1 MFYFLSLFW
10 ILSISGLLTIVF
22 KRKFEMVCTISILFG
37 ALILYFFGFASHISW
52 GFYFTF
58 VFVLFFYLIIGK
70 WIIKKEKEK
79 LIEFKDN
86 FFGFGVIWFILFA
99 IYCFLLYKYTGFSNC
114 DEFTHWGP
122 MLKETIRLDG
132 FYSMDES
139 KLIMHKDYPP
149 FFTLIEVLFMGFNG
163 FKFHEPFVYVAL
175 QLFMFSMF
183 LPTLSDLKL
192 NKKIDWLKSII
203 FVASII
209 LVGVTLDKTTTASDY
224 AFVYNSIYVDWALAL
239 FCAYGLFMTY
249 KEKEWGLFRFASLG
263 LILVS
268 FILMKQMGLVF
279 YIIILLYAFIKVLFI
294 DKKLDKKMLI
304 KGIVILIIVPILF
317 YVSWKYIVSLY
328 NIDGQF
334 KIGELSIKEF
344 FNIIKGNTELTW
356 KYEAFRNY
364 CSNLIHR
371 PLKLHPFSMSYFEYV
386 LLMLVFIVLIF
397 RFKKDGFYLA
407 GTYLIGSIGYGVAML
422 LLYTLAFTVDE
433 APYLASFDRYMVSY
447 LYCGTCLVLMLA
459 LDKFCDY
466 VVKEI
471 AVLAILCLFVE
482 PKTLSQL
489 VPNTCVK
496 DDYRMTITVIEQF
509 NFGVNFLRED
519 LNGFRLKFDR
529 LGYLDNSDESYEKL
543 VSAIE
548 SEDGLF
554 IIGYDDTIYNFW
566 QKMGIEDYIFNE
578 QYYKVDKESDEVK
591 ITWDAYS
598 FVHYVILYYMMG
610 I

>member
-37 ALILYFFGFASHISW
+37 ALILYFFGFVSHISW

-99 IYCFLLYKYTGFSNC
+99 IYCFFLYKYTGFSNC

-344 FNIIKGNTELTW
+344 FNIIQGNTELTW

-364 CSNLIHR
+364 CSNLLHR

-397 RFKKDGFYLA
+397 WFKKDGFYIA
-407 GTYLIGSIGYGVAML
+407 GTYLIGSVGYGVAML

-471 AVLAILCLFVE
+471 VVLAILCLFVE
-482 PKTLSQL
+482 PKTLSHL

-509 NFGVNFLRED
+509 NFGVNFSRED

-548 SEDGLF
+548 NEDGLF

-578 QYYKVDKESDEVK
+578 QYYKVDKESGEVK

>member
-37 ALILYFFGFASHISW
+37 ALILYFFGFISHISW

-58 VFVLFFYLIIGK
+58 VFVLLFYLIIGK

-99 IYCFLLYKYTGFSNC
+99 IYCFFLYKYTGFSNC

-149 FFTLIEVLFMGFNG
+149 FFTLIEALFMGFNG

-356 KYEAFRNY
+356 KYEAFKNY
-364 CSNLIHR
+364 CSNLLHR

-397 RFKKDGFYLA
+397 RFKKDGFYIA

-471 AVLAILCLFVE
+471 VVLAILCLFVE
-482 PKTLSQL
+482 PKTLSHL

-496 DDYRMTITVIEQF
+496 DDYRMTITVIEQWGDN
-509 NFGVNFLRED
+509 NFERED
-519 LNGFRLKFDR
+519 LNGFRLKFDH
-529 LGYLDNSDESYEKL
+529 LGYLEDTEDNYDKL
-543 VSAIE
+543 VDAIKND
-548 SEDGLF
+548 DGLY
-554 IIGYDDTIYNFW
+554 IVGYDDIIYNFW

>member
-99 IYCFLLYKYTGFSNC
+99 IYCFFLYKYTGFSNC

-149 FFTLIEVLFMGFNG
+149 FFTLIEMLFMGFNG

-294 DKKLDKKMLI
+294 DKKLNKKMLI

-344 FNIIKGNTELTW
+344 FNIIQGNTELTW

-386 LLMLVFIVLIF
+386 LLMLVFIVLVF
-397 RFKKDGFYLA
+397 WFKKDGFYIA

-471 AVLAILCLFVE
+471 VVLAILCLFVE
-482 PKTLSQL
+482 PKTLSHL

-496 DDYRMTITVIEQF
+496 DDYRMTITVIEQWGDN
-509 NFGVNFLRED
+509 NFERED
-519 LNGFRLKFDR
+519 LNGFRLKFDH
-529 LGYLDNSDESYEKL
+529 LGYLEDTEDNYDKL
-543 VSAIE
+543 VDAIKND
-548 SEDGLF
+548 DGLY
-554 IIGYDDTIYNFW
+554 IVGYDDIIYNFW

>member
-37 ALILYFFGFASHISW
+37 ALILYFFGFISHISW

-58 VFVLFFYLIIGK
+58 VFVLLFYLIIGK

-99 IYCFLLYKYTGFSNC
+99 IYCFFLYKYTGFSNC

-149 FFTLIEVLFMGFNG
+149 FFTLIEALFMGFNG

-356 KYEAFRNY
+356 KYEAFKNY
-364 CSNLIHR
+364 CSNLLHR

-397 RFKKDGFYLA
+397 RFKKDGFYIA
-407 GTYLIGSIGYGVAML
+407 GTYLIGSIGYAVAML

-471 AVLAILCLFVE
+471 VVLAILCLFVE
-482 PKTLSQL
+482 PKTLSHL

-496 DDYRMTITVIEQF
+496 DDYRMTITVIEQWGDN
-509 NFGVNFLRED
+509 NFERED
-519 LNGFRLKFDR
+519 LNGFRLKFDH
-529 LGYLDNSDESYEKL
+529 LGYLEDTEDNYDKL
-543 VSAIE
+543 VDAIKND
-548 SEDGLF
+548 DGLY
-554 IIGYDDTIYNFW
+554 IVGYDDIIYNFW

-578 QYYKVDKESDEVK
+578 QYYKIDKESDEVK

>member
-37 ALILYFFGFASHISW
+37 ALILYFFGFISHISW

-58 VFVLFFYLIIGK
+58 VFVLLFYLIIGK

-99 IYCFLLYKYTGFSNC
+99 IYCFFLYKYTGFSNC

-149 FFTLIEVLFMGFNG
+149 FFTLIEALFMGFNG

-356 KYEAFRNY
+356 KYEAFKNY
-364 CSNLIHR
+364 CSNLLHR

-397 RFKKDGFYLA
+397 RFKKDGFYIA
-407 GTYLIGSIGYGVAML
+407 GTYLIGSIGYAVAML

-471 AVLAILCLFVE
+471 VVLAILCLFVE
-482 PKTLSQL
+482 PKTLSYL

-496 DDYRMTITVIEQF
+496 DDYRMTITVIEQWGDN
-509 NFGVNFLRED
+509 NFERED
-519 LNGFRLKFDR
+519 LNGFRLKFDH
-529 LGYLDNSDESYEKL
+529 LGYLEDTEDNYDKL
-543 VSAIE
+543 VDAIKND
-548 SEDGLF
+548 DGLY
-554 IIGYDDTIYNFW
+554 IVGYDDIIYNFW

>member
-22 KRKFEMVCTISILFG
+22 KRKFEMVCTISILFD
-37 ALILYFFGFASHISW
+37 ALILYFFGFISHISW

-58 VFVLFFYLIIGK
+58 VFVLLFYLIIGK

-99 IYCFLLYKYTGFSNC
+99 IYCFFLYKYTGFSNC

-149 FFTLIEVLFMGFNG
+149 FFTLIEALFMGFNG

-364 CSNLIHR
+364 CSNLLHR

-397 RFKKDGFYLA
+397 WFKKDGFYLA
-407 GTYLIGSIGYGVAML
+407 STYLIGSIGYAVAML

-482 PKTLSQL
+482 PKTLSHL

-496 DDYRMTITVIEQF
+496 DDYRMTITVIEQWGDN
-509 NFGVNFLRED
+509 NFERED
-519 LNGFRLKFDR
+519 LNGFRLKFDH
-529 LGYLDNSDESYEKL
+529 LGYLEDTEDNYDKL
-543 VSAIE
+543 VDAIKND
-548 SEDGLF
+548 DGLY
-554 IIGYDDTIYNFW
+554 IVGYDDIIYNFW

>member
-37 ALILYFFGFASHISW
+37 ALILYFFGFISHISW

-58 VFVLFFYLIIGK
+58 VFVLLFYLIIGK

-99 IYCFLLYKYTGFSNC
+99 IYCFFLYKYTGFSNC

-149 FFTLIEVLFMGFNG
+149 FFTLIEALFMGFNG

-356 KYEAFRNY
+356 KYEAFKNY
-364 CSNLIHR
+364 CSNLLHR

-386 LLMLVFIVLIF
+386 LLMLVFIALVF
-397 RFKKDGFYLA
+397 RFKKDGFYIA
-407 GTYLIGSIGYGVAML
+407 GTYLIGSVGYGVAML

-482 PKTLSQL
+482 PKTLSHL

-496 DDYRMTITVIEQF
+496 DDYRMTITVIEQWGDN
-509 NFGVNFLRED
+509 NFERED
-519 LNGFRLKFDR
+519 LNGFRLKFDH
-529 LGYLDNSDESYEKL
+529 LGYLEDTEDNYDKL
-543 VSAIE
+543 VDAIKND
-548 SEDGLF
+548 DGLY
-554 IIGYDDTIYNFW
+554 IVGYDDIIYNFW

>member
-1 MFYFLSLFW
+1 
-10 ILSISGLLTIVF
+10 
-22 KRKFEMVCTISILFG
+22 MVCTISILFG
-37 ALILYFFGFASHISW
+37 ALILYFFGFISHIRW

-58 VFVLFFYLIIGK
+58 IFALLFYLIIAK
-70 WIIKKEKEK
+70 WIIKREKDK
-79 LIEFKDN
+79 LIEFRN
-86 FFGFGVIWFILFA
+86 NYFGFGFIWFILFT
-99 IYCFLLYKYTGFSNC
+99 IYCFILYKYTGFSNC

-132 FYSMDES
+132 FYSMEES
-139 KLIMHKDYPP
+139 RLIMHKDYPP
-149 FFTLIEVLFMGFNG
+149 FFTLIETLFIGFNG
-163 FKFHEPFVYVAL
+163 FNYHEPCAYIAL

-183 LPTLSDLKL
+183 IPVLSILKI
-192 NKKIDWLKSII
+192 NKRIDWLKSII
-203 FVASII
+203 FVASIV
-209 LVGVTLDKTTTASDY
+209 LVGVTLDRTTTASDY

-239 FCAYGLFMTY
+239 FCAYGLYMTY

-279 YIIILLYAFIKVLFI
+279 YIIVLLYAFIKVLFI

-304 KGIVILIIVPILF
+304 KGIVILIIIPILF
-317 YVSWKYIVSLY
+317 YISWKYIVSLY

-344 FNIIKGNTELTW
+344 INIIQGNTELTW

-371 PLKLHPFSMSYFEYV
+371 PLKLHPFSMSYFEYA
-386 LLMLVFIVLIF
+386 LLMIVFIIATF
-397 RFKKDGFYLA
+397 WFKKDGLYIA
-407 GTYLIGSIGYGVAML
+407 GTYLIGSIGYAVAML
-422 LLYTLAFTVDE
+422 LLYTLAFTIDE

-459 LDKFCDY
+459 LDRLCDY
-466 VVKEI
+466 VIKEI
-471 AVLAILCLFVE
+471 VVLAILCLFIE
-482 PKTLSQL
+482 PKTLSYL

-509 NFGVNFLRED
+509 NNGVDFDRED

-529 LGYLDNSDESYEKL
+529 LGYLDNSDESYQKL
-543 VSAIE
+543 VDAINND
-548 SEDGLF
+548 DGLF

-566 QKMGIEDYIFNE
+566 QKMGVEDYIFND

-591 ITWDAYS
+591 ISWDAYS

>member
-37 ALILYFFGFASHISW
+37 ALILYLFGFISHISW

-58 VFVLFFYLIIGK
+58 VFVLLFYLIIGK

-99 IYCFLLYKYTGFSNC
+99 IYCFFLYKYTGFSNC

-149 FFTLIEVLFMGFNG
+149 FFTLIEALFMGFNG

-356 KYEAFRNY
+356 KYEAFKNY
-364 CSNLIHR
+364 CSNLLHR

-397 RFKKDGFYLA
+397 RFKKDGFYIA
-407 GTYLIGSIGYGVAML
+407 GTYLIGSIGYAVAML

-471 AVLAILCLFVE
+471 VVLAILCLFVE
-482 PKTLSQL
+482 PKTLSHL

-496 DDYRMTITVIEQF
+496 DDYRMTITVIEQWGDN
-509 NFGVNFLRED
+509 NFERED
-519 LNGFRLKFDR
+519 LNGFRLKFDH
-529 LGYLDNSDESYEKL
+529 LGYLEDTEDNYDKL
-543 VSAIE
+543 VDAIKND
-548 SEDGLF
+548 DGLY
-554 IIGYDDTIYNFW
+554 IVGYDDIIYNFW

-578 QYYKVDKESDEVK
+578 QYYKIDKESDEVK

>member
-37 ALILYFFGFASHISW
+37 ALILYFFGFISHISW

-58 VFVLFFYLIIGK
+58 VFVLLFYLIIGK

-99 IYCFLLYKYTGFSNC
+99 IYCFFLYKYTGFSNC

-149 FFTLIEVLFMGFNG
+149 FFTLIEALFMGFNG

-356 KYEAFRNY
+356 KYEAFKNY
-364 CSNLIHR
+364 CSNLLHR

-397 RFKKDGFYLA
+397 RFKKDGFYIA
-407 GTYLIGSIGYGVAML
+407 GTYLIGSIGYAVAML

-471 AVLAILCLFVE
+471 VVLAILCLFVE
-482 PKTLSQL
+482 PKTLSHL

-496 DDYRMTITVIEQF
+496 DDYRMTITVIEQWGDN
-509 NFGVNFLRED
+509 NFERED
-519 LNGFRLKFDR
+519 LNGFRLKFDH
-529 LGYLDNSDESYEKL
+529 LGYLEDTEDNYDKL
-543 VSAIE
+543 VDAIKND
-548 SEDGLF
+548 DGLY
-554 IIGYDDTIYNFW
+554 IVGYDDIIYNFW

>member
-37 ALILYFFGFASHISW
+37 ALILYLFGFISHISW

-58 VFVLFFYLIIGK
+58 VFVLLFYLIIGK

-99 IYCFLLYKYTGFSNC
+99 IYCFFLYKYTGFSNC

-149 FFTLIEVLFMGFNG
+149 FFTLIEALFMGFNG

-356 KYEAFRNY
+356 KYEAFKNY
-364 CSNLIHR
+364 CSNLLHR

-397 RFKKDGFYLA
+397 RFKKDGFYIA
-407 GTYLIGSIGYGVAML
+407 GTYLIGSIGYAVAML

-471 AVLAILCLFVE
+471 VVLAILCLFVE
-482 PKTLSQL
+482 PKTLSHL

-496 DDYRMTITVIEQF
+496 DDYRMTITVIEQWGDN
-509 NFGVNFLRED
+509 NFERED
-519 LNGFRLKFDR
+519 LNGFRLKFDH
-529 LGYLDNSDESYEKL
+529 LGYLEDTEDNYDKL
-543 VSAIE
+543 VDAIKND
-548 SEDGLF
+548 DGLY
-554 IIGYDDTIYNFW
+554 IVGYDDIIYNFW

>member
-37 ALILYFFGFASHISW
+37 ALILYLFGFISHISW

-58 VFVLFFYLIIGK
+58 VFVLLFYLIIGK

-99 IYCFLLYKYTGFSNC
+99 IYCFFLYKYTGFSNC

-149 FFTLIEVLFMGFNG
+149 FFTLIEALFMGFNG

-356 KYEAFRNY
+356 KYEAFKNY
-364 CSNLIHR
+364 CSNLLHR

-386 LLMLVFIVLIF
+386 LLMLVFIALVF
-397 RFKKDGFYLA
+397 RFKKDGFYIA
-407 GTYLIGSIGYGVAML
+407 GTYLIGSVGYGVAML

-471 AVLAILCLFVE
+471 VVLAILCLFVE
-482 PKTLSQL
+482 PKTLSHL

-496 DDYRMTITVIEQF
+496 DDYRMTITVIEQWGDN
-509 NFGVNFLRED
+509 NFERED
-519 LNGFRLKFDR
+519 LNGFRLKFDH
-529 LGYLDNSDESYEKL
+529 LGYLEDTEDNYDKL
-543 VSAIE
+543 VDAIKND
-548 SEDGLF
+548 DGLY
-554 IIGYDDTIYNFW
+554 IVGYDDIIYNFW

>member
-10 ILSISGLLTIVF
+10 TLSISGLLTIVF

-37 ALILYFFGFASHISW
+37 ALILYFFGFISHISW

-58 VFVLFFYLIIGK
+58 VFVLLFYLIIGK

-86 FFGFGVIWFILFA
+86 FFGFGVIRFILFA
-99 IYCFLLYKYTGFSNC
+99 IYCFFLYKYTGFSNC

-149 FFTLIEVLFMGFNG
+149 FFTLIEVLFMGFNR
-163 FKFHEPFVYVAL
+163 FKFHEPFAYVAL

-183 LPTLSDLKL
+183 LPALSDLKL

-203 FVASII
+203 FVACII

-344 FNIIKGNTELTW
+344 FNIIQGNTELTW

-386 LLMLVFIVLIF
+386 LLMLVFIVLVF
-397 RFKKDGFYLA
+397 WFKKDGFYIA

-471 AVLAILCLFVE
+471 VVLAILCLFVE
-482 PKTLSQL
+482 PKTLSHL

-509 NFGVNFLRED
+509 NFGVNFSRED

-548 SEDGLF
+548 NEDGLF